1 MSASKNQILKK
12 ALLLFSEYGP
22 RTTTMDDVAAL
33 SGVSKK
39 TLYKFFENKADLI
52 ETLYIR
58 LINHVEVKIRQ
69 VLDRADDA
77 VAEFLNVS
85 QLILKFSAFFSPA
98 VIRQLKQDNVEIYG
112 ELRLFRTQFLPV
124 ILSYNIERG
133 KGAGL
138 FKEEVNS
145 NIIAHLS
152 LSQLMSY
159 TKDITLLG
167 HQHSGKDVQ
176 QQLVSCL
183 LYGITT
189 HAGDNLASQHLS
201 QYSTTVQV

>member
-1 MSASKNQILKK
+1 MLASRNRILKN
-12 ALLLFSEYGP
+12 ALLLFSEHGP
-22 RTTTMDDVAAL
+22 KTTTMDDVAAL

-39 TLYKFFENKADLI
+39 TLYKCFENKADLI
-52 ETLYIR
+52 DTLYKR
-58 LINHVEVKIRQ
+58 LINQVEVKMRQ

-77 VAEFLNVS
+77 VIEFLNVS
-85 QLILKFSAFFSPA
+85 TLVLKFSAFCSP
-98 VIRQLKQDNVEIYG
+98 VVVRQLKQDNAEVYR

-133 KGAGL
+133 KGSGL
-138 FKEEVNS
+138 YKRAVNS

-152 LSQLMSY
+152 LSQLMAY

-176 QQLVSCL
+176 QQLVACL

-189 HAGDNLASQHLS
+189 HEGEYLVNQHLA
-201 QYSTTVQV
+201 QFSTIV

>member
-1 MSASKNQILKK
+1 MSVNRNKILKK

-22 RTTTMDDVAAL
+22 RTTTMDDVAAS

-39 TLYKFFENKADLI
+39 TLYKHFENKADLI
-52 ETLYIR
+52 GTLYSR

-69 VLDRADDA
+69 VLDQADDA
-77 VAEFLNVS
+77 VAEFLCVS
-85 QLILKFSAFFSPA
+85 RLILKFSAFFPPA
-98 VIRQLKQDNVEIYG
+98 VIRQLKQDHVEVYS

-133 KGAGL
+133 KGRGL
-138 FKEEVNS
+138 YKEDVNS

-152 LSQLMSY
+152 LSQLMAY
-159 TKDITLLG
+159 NKDITLLG

-176 QQLVSCL
+176 QQLLACL

-189 HAGDNLASQHLS
+189 HQGENLASQHLN
-201 QYSTTVQV
+201 QYSTTAQV

>member
-1 MSASKNQILKK
+1 MLTGRKKILKK
-12 ALLLFSEYGP
+12 ALILFSEYGP
-22 RTTTMDDVAAL
+22 RTTTMDDVAAF

-39 TLYKFFENKADLI
+39 TLYKHFENKADLI
-52 ETLYIR
+52 ETLYRR
-58 LINHVEVKIRQ
+58 LTNHVEVKIRQ
-69 VLDRADDA
+69 ALDRADDA

-85 QLILKFSAFFSPA
+85 RLILKFSAFFPPA
-98 VIRQLKQDNVEIYG
+98 VIRQLKQDNVEVYS

-133 KGAGL
+133 KGCGL
-138 FKEEVNS
+138 YKADVNS

-152 LSQLMSY
+152 LSQLMAY
-159 TKDITLLG
+159 NKDITLLG

-176 QQLVSCL
+176 QQLVACL
-183 LYGITT
+183 LYGIAT
-189 HAGDNLASQHLS
+189 HQGADLATQHLN